1 MLFPESQTL
10 ERTSF
15 QPALWR
21 RLAYVQ
27 QQLLATASVLQMLHE
42 SIPSTPLNGSLRN
55 FNT

>member
-27 QQLLATASVLQMLHE
+27 QQLLATASVLQML
-42 SIPSTPLNGSLRN
+42 LFKNRFRRRL
-55 FNT
+55 

>member
-1 MLFPESQTL
+1 MLFSESQTL